1 MITQEIKDRVAADP
15 GFIYS
20 SRFGDSLDK
29 MMERYPDSVPD
40 RIAAQVLCLTVDDL
54 EALWE
59 GVLVK
64 LRGSMGAN

>member
-20 SRFGDSLDK
+20 SRFGDLLEK